1 MNALAYVD
9 LRYHRSYALEI
20 RELGDTGWAVHV
32 YAPGNPQAYKLVV
45 LSTAEPAGLA
55 ALLAEARQAVDQDL
69 LAAGTRPAG

>member
-32 YAPGNPQAYKLVV
+32 YAPGNPQAYKLTV
-45 LSTAEPAGLA
+45 LSTPEPAGLA
-55 ALLAEARQAVDQDL
+55 ALLAEARRAVDEDL
-69 LAAGTRPAG
+69 RAPESRQRA